1 MKPTAARLLLLFLV
15 LAAVAAGFCAC
26 AASNAASSPESD
38 KAVLMTAAGYD
49 TGEAGA
55 DAPAQGES
63 SLALGGADPSRKMIY
78 SVSYSIQTLDF
89 DGSVAAVNALAAEF
103 GGYVEKSSIDGA
115 PSSGDYYAPRR
126 ASYTLRIPADRL
138 NEFFTRVSSVG
149 TITGESLS
157 SEDVT
162 LQYVDVESRLSALR
176 LQEERILA
184 LLAEADDLQYV
195 LDIERE
201 LSDIRYSIES
211 YTSQLK
217 QLDSL
222 ISYSTVSIQLSE
234 VFSVTELKA
243 APQSFGEKLSDAFDK
258 SLGRVWNG
266 IQRCALWFLG
276 NIVEIALWL
285 ALIGLFVL
293 LLVIAVKRASRPK
306 QPPVLPP
313 QPPEQPPQAGE
324 SSGSSSD

>member
-38 KAVLMTAAGYD
+38 KAVPMTAAGYD

-63 SLALGGADPSRKMIY
+63 SLALGDADPSRKMIY

-89 DGSVAAVNALAAEF
+89 DDSVAAVNALAAEF